1 MLWPPD
7 AKNWLIGRDP
17 DAGKDWR
24 QEEEGMTEDELVRW
38 HHWLNGHEFDQTP
51 LGDSEGQGSLV
62 LQSMGSQ
69 RVGHDWATELTTE
82 LTVNSYG
89 QKEEDASFNFF
100 CRIVPRFNIPLGFR
114 DWVCCFPS
122 WFLTFEDSMRTTSRW
137 AEERRH
143 LEATVWSEHRVPSKF
158 AFRKQ
163 NNPACHSAL
172 SKTWASGKAPNLQG
186 QKAKWVAGNISKW
199 REELKFK
206 LKTWLTGIKEISQ
219 KTLGLAHHFIQI

>member
-1 MLWPPD
+1 MASPTGWTWVW
-7 AKNWLIGRDP
+7 ASFRSWWRT
-17 DAGKDWR
+17 GKP
-24 QEEEGMTEDELVRW
+24 GL
-38 HHWLNGHEFDQTP
+38 
-51 LGDSEGQGSLV
+51 